1 VIKPIEKDAELYKGA
16 TFKLEFRIK
25 DDGNY
30 TDTSLWGF
38 TFKAVE
44 KNSGGADVLATNSTD
59 SPAGIVVDSADN
71 YLITVT
77 ISAVDTAAITQTGQ
91 LYFEI
96 DATNN
101 LGEVERRW
109 IGNINLIEAA

>member
-1 VIKPIEKDAELYKGA
+1 MIEPIEKDVDLYKGA
-16 TFKLEFRIK
+16 TFKLQFRIK
-25 DDGNY
+25 ESGAY
-30 TDTSLWGF
+30 VDTSDWSF

-44 KNSGGADVLATNSTD
+44 KNSGGTEVLAANSTD
-59 SPAGIVVDSADN
+59 SPAGIVVDSANN

-77 ISAVDTAAITQTGQ
+77 ISASDTAAITQEGQ

-96 DATNN
+96 DVITNT
-101 LGEVERRW
+101 GESQRRW